1 MTDDVF
7 ETMTRVK
14 RHFSDTTMHIKQVDF
29 SGADRAEKIKT
40 QFKGV
45 VGEVLSRG
53 LPESAAAKNVTL
65 IEDFFLTFDRAD
77 PDSVHLSKE
86 ELFGIVKSKL
96 RPGQECRLAFM
107 DESMKQSF
115 GTGSNPIIEF

>member
-65 IEDFFLTFDRAD
+65 IEDFFEAKVLALKSNYCWK
-77 PDSVHLSKE
+77 SVLG
-86 ELFGIVKSKL
+86 LI
-96 RPGQECRLAFM
+96 R
-107 DESMKQSF
+107 
-115 GTGSNPIIEF
+115 